1 MTTEQDSGEF
11 WFGETTNLEVHPTA
25 DAAAHVYD
33 SPFDR
38 AFFLQAFDRRAVEL
52 PVALD
57 TTAGKV

>member
-1 MTTEQDSGEF
+1 
-11 WFGETTNLEVHPTA
+11 LEVHPTA